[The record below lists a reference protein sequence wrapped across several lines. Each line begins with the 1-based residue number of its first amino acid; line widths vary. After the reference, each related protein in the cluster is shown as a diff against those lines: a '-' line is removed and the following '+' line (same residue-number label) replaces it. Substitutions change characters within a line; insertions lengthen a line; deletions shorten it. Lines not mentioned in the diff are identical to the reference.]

1 MYPWTKVT
9 LLCKNVHDSGLLY
22 AFASICSCDSECAYD
37 VFVRL
42 QGKQPKF
49 INILKSLCSC
59 RDRGIL
65 SNQVS
70 VTRLLFDKNYS
81 QLVMPFSIDETRTVI
96 ISVPPGCP
104 DVAGGMLP
112 ERMIFRDFIGSAH
125 NQIIEYAVLF
135 MCLLCMC
142 TRVHVCMR
150 VYVCRVV
157 LGTSSRCWTLVLKCA
172 LVVISQP

>member
-1 MYPWTKVT
+1 MT
-9 LLCKNVHDSGLLY
+9 LLCNNVHDNGLLY

-70 VTRLLFDKNYS
+70 VTELLFDKS
-81 QLVMPFSIDETRTVI
+81 FKQLMMPLDVDEAGRVM
-96 ISVPPGCP
+96 ISLPQGCP
-104 DVAGGMLP
+104 QRGVAGGMLP

-142 TRVHVCMR
+142 TCMHVCMR
-150 VYVCRVV
+150 VYVCCVA
-157 LGTSSRCWTLVLKCA
+157 LGTLSRCWTLVLKCA